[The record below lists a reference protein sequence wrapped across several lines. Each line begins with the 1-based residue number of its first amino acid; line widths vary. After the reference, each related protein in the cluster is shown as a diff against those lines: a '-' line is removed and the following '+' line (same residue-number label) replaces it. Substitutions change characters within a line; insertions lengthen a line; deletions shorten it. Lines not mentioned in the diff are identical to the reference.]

1 MLNPLEECYAFGRFV
16 LIRPKKNLND
26 TRNQSCVKIDEKNS
40 ITRQIVI
47 VISYLYLQISDR
59 HSSKNSEKNS
69 GHSSAQMITKN
80 QP

>member
-1 MLNPLEECYAFGRFV
+1 MLDPLEECYAFGRFV

-26 TRNQSCVKIDEKNS
+26 TRNHSLALKSMKKNS

-59 HSSKNSEKNS
+59 HSSKNSEKTS
-69 GHSSAQMITKN
+69 GHSSA
-80 QP
+80 